1 MGDIKDYRD
10 KELKLYALANI
21 FVIIYVEK
29 IITIEGLLNQNDK
42 FTTLLVTIFNSALFL
57 SILYIF
63 VLLSDSLFSEG
74 MKNIIIY
81 FWGHLPGETVFSRMK
96 EKVKD
101 IRFTQEQVLER
112 YKSIYDNM
120 PNQRDHKYRY
130 ENSAWYKIYNRYRD
144 NKMVYVANRDYL
156 VCRDMTSSTVVI
168 LVLYF
173 IFSIVLQLVPFKIE
187 CVIYLVIMF
196 LVTNVATRTKGERMV
211 NNVIICDLQARNENE
226 G

>member
-96 EKVKD
+96 AIDSPLGPKTYLAIVSWPDNGTSYGFHLVK
-101 IRFTQEQVLER
+101 Q
-112 YKSIYDNM
+112 
-120 PNQRDHKYRY
+120 P
-130 ENSAWYKIYNRYRD
+130 
-144 NKMVYVANRDYL
+144 
-156 VCRDMTSSTVVI
+156 
-168 LVLYF
+168 
-173 IFSIVLQLVPFKIE
+173 
-187 CVIYLVIMF
+187 
-196 LVTNVATRTKGERMV
+196 
-211 NNVIICDLQARNENE
+211 
-226 G
+226 

>member
-74 MKNIIIY
+74 MKI
-81 FWGHLPGETVFSRMK
+81 TC
-96 EKVKD
+96 
-101 IRFTQEQVLER
+101 Q
-112 YKSIYDNM
+112 
-120 PNQRDHKYRY
+120 
-130 ENSAWYKIYNRYRD
+130 
-144 NKMVYVANRDYL
+144 
-156 VCRDMTSSTVVI
+156 
-168 LVLYF
+168 
-173 IFSIVLQLVPFKIE
+173 
-187 CVIYLVIMF
+187 
-196 LVTNVATRTKGERMV
+196 TKG
-211 NNVIICDLQARNENE
+211 IINIDMKIRLGIKYITDIEIIRWYM
-226 G
+226 